1 VQFCKNLKV
10 VGYVA
15 TLSIFGG
22 KIFDHNLVA
31 MQFMLHKK
39 HYDFFA

>member
-1 VQFCKNLKV
+1 MWQHFPSL
-10 VGYVA
+10 GE
-15 TLSIFGG
+15 

-39 HYDFFA
+39 HYDFLHEGNINHDHRQ